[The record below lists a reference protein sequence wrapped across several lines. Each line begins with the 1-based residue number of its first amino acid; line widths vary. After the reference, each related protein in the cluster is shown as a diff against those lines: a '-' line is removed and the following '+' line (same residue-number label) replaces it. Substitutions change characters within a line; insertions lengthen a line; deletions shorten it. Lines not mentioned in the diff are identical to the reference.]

1 MSSGVVKINPVVPT
15 ANPKNMFV
23 VKALDKYK
31 AKSKEELSFTKG
43 DLILVY
49 EESNEGLYKG
59 EILHVGKT
67 PKTHVIGW
75 FPSYYAKKE
84 DKESRP
90 TSTQP
95 TIEVPV
101 IKRTSEESGRDGR
114 EPTSRESKDGNKE
127 TKDGSLRK
135 GLTHSAEKK
144 SKFSSNRS
152 L

>member
-1 MSSGVVKINPVVPT
+1 MSVMKINPAVPT

-31 AKSKEELSFTKG
+31 AKNKEELSFTKG

-49 EESNEGLYKG
+49 EENNEGLYKG

-84 DKESRP
+84 DKDTSRP
-90 TSTQP
+90 IAQP
-95 TIEVPV
+95 SIEIPV
-101 IKRTSEESGRDGR
+101 IIKRTEIREEI
-114 EPTSRESKDGNKE
+114 TSRESKDGRETSRESKE
-127 TKDGSLRK
+127 GKELTSRESKDGSLRK
-135 GLTHSAEKK
+135 
-144 SKFSSNRS
+144 KFISFS
-152 L
+152 